1 MGYWLS
7 LNEVNLFHITGRLR
21 DLGQRL
27 EAMQAMYL
35 WEQQEATYEMLSD
48 FSGRQDH
55 STTED
60 GEDVDIEPEM

>member
-1 MGYWLS
+1 M
-7 LNEVNLFHITGRLR
+7 
-21 DLGQRL
+21 GQRL

-48 FSGRQDH
+48 FSGRTDH
-55 STTED
+55 ATTED